1 MDPAALRGELAA
13 AIEAQDPI
21 GVETLNMA
29 CFWISRELE
38 GLEFT
43 SAEAGVLARC
53 LLRAAGRVLIDTAG
67 PHADPGTWAGTHET
81 VLVWLDEVLRALGY
95 GIQPLPEGGRPPLP
109 EAGAD
114 WH

>member
-1 MDPAALRGELAA
+1 MDPAALREGLA
-13 AIEAQDPI
+13 EALESQDPV

-43 SAEAGVLARC
+43 TAEAGVLARC
-53 LLRAAGRVLIDTAG
+53 LVRAAGRVLIDAAG
-67 PHADPGTWAGTHET
+67 PDADPGAWAGTRET
-81 VLVWLDEVLRALGY
+81 VLVWLDEVLERLGY
-95 GIQPLPEGGRPPLP
+95 GIEPLPEGGRPPLP